1 MFELQSCK
9 IIERETEKIDRNF
22 YVNSATYQSSFVD
35 ENNEEYVYTGEL
47 ILCNKVPSLSDC
59 VSATYIKFYGNKDK
73 VHRKKMTLIEIS
85 TLIFSTYF
93 DLYINGVLYK
103 RAISI
108 DDLTD
113 LSYVYSMLKKAQF
126 FVYDVMQS
134 LTSPSEYNL
143 LVSKEYK

>member
-9 IIERETEKIDRNF
+9 IIERGTEKFDRNF
-22 YVNSATYQSSFVD
+22 YVNSATYQSTFVN
-35 ENNEEYVYTGEL
+35 ENNEEYTYTGEL

-59 VSATYIKFYGNKDK
+59 VSATCTKFYVNKDNL
-73 VHRKKMTLIEIS
+73 HRKKMTLIEIS
-85 TLIFSTYF
+85 SLICSTYF
-93 DLYINGVLYK
+93 DLYINDVLYK
-103 RAISI
+103 RRISI

-113 LSYVYSMLKKAQF
+113 LSYVYSMLKKCNF

-134 LTSPSEYNL
+134 LSSPSEYNL

>member
-9 IIERETEKIDRNF
+9 IIERETKNIDGIF
-22 YVNSATYQSSFVD
+22 YVNSATYQSTFVD
-35 ENNEEYVYTGEL
+35 KNNEEYVYTGEL

-59 VSATYIKFYGNKDK
+59 VSATYKKFYANKDK
-73 VHRKKMTLIEIS
+73 VHKKKMCFIEIS
-85 TLIFSTYF
+85 RLICSTYF

-113 LSYVYSMLKKAQF
+113 LSYVYSMLKKCNF

>member
-9 IIERETEKIDRNF
+9 IIERETENIDGIF
-22 YVNSATYQSSFVD
+22 YVNSATYQSTFVD
-35 ENNEEYVYTGEL
+35 KNNEEYVYTDEL

-59 VSATYIKFYGNKDK
+59 VSATYTKFYAYKDK
-73 VHRKKMTLIEIS
+73 VHKKKMCLIEIS
-85 TLIFSTYF
+85 RLICSTYF

-103 RAISI
+103 RGISK

-113 LSYVYSMLKKAQF
+113 LSYVYSMLKKHSF